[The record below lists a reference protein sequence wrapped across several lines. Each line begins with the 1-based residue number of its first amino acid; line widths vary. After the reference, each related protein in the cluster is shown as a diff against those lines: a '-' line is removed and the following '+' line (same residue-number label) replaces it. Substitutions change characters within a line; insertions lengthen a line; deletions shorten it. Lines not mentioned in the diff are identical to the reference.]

1 MSNSFLKVKNLK
13 KYFSLGKELFGKPG
27 QVVKAVDGVSFEI
40 KKGETLGLVG
50 ESGCGKTTTGKL
62 ILGLIEASEGEV
74 YFEGES
80 IFTLSKEKMHSLR
93 RKMQIIFQDPFASL
107 NPRMTVGSIIAE
119 PLQVHRLGKRKE
131 RREKVRELLNIVG
144 LNPQH
149 YNRYPHEFSGGQRQ
163 RIGIARA
170 IALNPKLIVADEP
183 VSSLDLSIQAQI
195 INLLVDLQ
203 KKFGLSYL
211 FIAHNLN
218 VVRYI
223 SQRVA
228 VMYSGKI
235 VELAPAEEI
244 YNSPQHPYTKRLL
257 SAIPKII
264 FPLAI

>member
-1 MSNSFLKVKNLK
+1 MLKVKNLK
-13 KYFSLGKELFGKPG
+13 KYFPLKKGLLGESS
-27 QVVKAVDGVSFEI
+27 QVVKAVDGISFEI
-40 KKGETLGLVG
+40 KEGETLGLVG
-50 ESGCGKTTTGKL
+50 ESGCGKTTTARL
-62 ILGLIEASEGEV
+62 ILRLIEASGGEV
-74 YFEGES
+74 HFEGEN
-80 IFTLSKEKMHSLR
+80 IFTLSREKMHSLR

-119 PLQVHRLGKRKE
+119 PLQVHGLGKKKE
-131 RREKVRELLNIVG
+131 RRERVKELLNIVG
-144 LNPQH
+144 LNSRH

-163 RIGIARA
+163 RVGIARA

-195 INLLVDLQ
+195 INLLLDLQ

-218 VVRYI
+218 VVRYM

-244 YNSPQHPYTKRLL
+244 YNSPRHPYTKKLL
-257 SAIPKII
+257 SAIPV
-264 FPLAI
+264 PEP